1 MREAVILIVERAQLR
16 KKRRR
21 CMSRQLATG
30 NSHGRLNLMAPLLL
44 KWHLESQGQ
53 GNKRS

>member
-1 MREAVILIVERAQLR
+1 MREAVVLIVERTQLR

-21 CMSRQLATG
+21 SMSRQFASG